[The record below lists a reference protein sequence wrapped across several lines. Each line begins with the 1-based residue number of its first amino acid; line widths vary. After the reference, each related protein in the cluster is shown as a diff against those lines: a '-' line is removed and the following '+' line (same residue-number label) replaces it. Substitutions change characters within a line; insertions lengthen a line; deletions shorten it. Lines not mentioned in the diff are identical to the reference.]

1 MPRPATAM
9 TVTTAATAGTVTTVV
24 VVPTVPGYARS
35 TASFRAFIF
44 SRMREDNLLPPLDM
58 DTNSDTSD
66 TSDSEAKAK
75 SLFESTADDW
85 FWGDCGDT
93 DIEVNSESSID
104 DIRHIHPLPPVCRGM
119 RRVVLVNPFVN
130 VGFFSRRRPKTDGLC
145 SREPWGGVKL
155 DLVKN

>member
-58 DTNSDTSD
+58 DTDSDDANSTKTETS
-66 TSDSEAKAK
+66 KAK

-85 FWGDCGDT
+85 FWDDDNEDT
-93 DIEVNSESSID
+93 ESEISSEPCID
-104 DIRHIHPLPPVCRGM
+104 YIRHIHPPPVCRGM

-130 VGFFSRRRPKTDGLC
+130 VGFFPRRRPKTDGLC
-145 SREPWGGVKL
+145 S
-155 DLVKN
+155 